1 MSTGK
6 AKQVLEAVMKA
17 VEQDGECVFKL
28 NEVDALIQK
37 ESVVDG
43 KEAKKEEI
51 VMKMASL
58 VNVENMTVQQEMATH
73 LEKMNVQHE
82 KKMADLRKKL
92 NDELSEDIE
101 CLIVQHVKKMADLR
115 QKLNDEHEELS
126 LERKKSVI
134 GVMKLKP
141 FGGGKQGRMMKGWQR
156 DIYDALKNEG
166 TIDGN
171 GDYVLK
177 AEAKKEE
184 EKLCPR
190 CIEEYDGEDGERV
203 SGSKVVSSCE
213 DCGVC
218 EDCEHY
224 LECMIGREASRQ
236 QDLADKALFEYN
248 CGFPLDSFLIVD
260 SKKDLNVV
268 LVDGNSILIACTEPC
283 TFMKAHDFH
292 HIWLS
297 PLKHGKS
304 ILDENHISCVE
315 VPNTIVDD
323 YVGSV
328 LVLRLINTK
337 LTKITVGDALRML
350 VDIKWNPHRGC
361 PSFNRF
367 QLKEDKDIGKYFEI
381 CFDK

>member
-184 EKLCPR
+184 EVKKAEFDSQ
-190 CIEEYDGEDGERV
+190 IEAC
-203 SGSKVVSSCE
+203 SKVWDDGTIEIDAFELLKMVKKDDQDKREKDLMRQLGLVSDGKKVMKDCVYIKLVGESYYKTVIELGTYDEVKLFDMYELIVPLKTKEFPHSVTFGGLKSVQHAVWGARHNDLASLIYGGDLCGDIIVLDGDDEEE
-213 DCGVC
+213 DAGSVAKM
-218 EDCEHY
+218 EVIAEGLKKY
-224 LECMIGREASRQ
+224 LEMKR
-236 QDLADKALFEYN
+236 N
-248 CGFPLDSFLIVD
+248 
-260 SKKDLNVV
+260 
-268 LVDGNSILIACTEPC
+268 GN
-283 TFMKAHDFH
+283 
-292 HIWLS
+292 
-297 PLKHGKS
+297 
-304 ILDENHISCVE
+304 
-315 VPNTIVDD
+315 
-323 YVGSV
+323 
-328 LVLRLINTK
+328 
-337 LTKITVGDALRML
+337 
-350 VDIKWNPHRGC
+350 
-361 PSFNRF
+361 
-367 QLKEDKDIGKYFEI
+367 
-381 CFDK
+381 